1 MPLVFV
7 HGVSV
12 RFEDPSNDPLVKA
25 RTALFRK
32 FALRTLVTDPAK
44 SLVLNPYWG
53 KEAAKFPWNHAG
65 LPSESYEVFGSDDAM
80 SSALMNVSPDAVSD
94 PDTVLCRI
102 SQTSFEAAV
111 DALWK
116 LAAVDL
122 EDELIGEFANTAFE
136 IAAYVEANPNPS
148 WVESASDDNAWL
160 TMLMS
165 ETRSWTQEHEVVGNA
180 SPGQVH
186 TTLETF
192 GSGAF
197 SDKLQAVVA
206 SIRDSAVR
214 LGDELRR
221 FGTRARGPLDSIFMK
236 MRAPMHRG
244 LATFLGDV
252 FVYFRQREQ
261 HRRPIVDVIT
271 ADLSLAAANKRQTGE
286 PLIVVAHSMG
296 GIIMYDLLTS
306 SLSNL
311 EIDVLVTVGSQ
322 IAVIEELKLFDSSDP
337 AIPRASQRKV
347 PKPKNVSRWLNVF
360 DTTDILG
367 FAASGVFEGVNDY
380 AFSTGHAWA
389 HGGYFVEPMFHR
401 RLGVRLK

>member
-32 FALRTLVTDPAK
+32 FALETLVTDPTK

-65 LPSESYEVFGSDDAM
+65 LPTESYEVFGSDDAM
-80 SSALMNVSPDAVSD
+80 SGALMNVSPDAISN
-94 PDTVLCRI
+94 PDAVLCRI

-111 DALWK
+111 DAVWK
-116 LAAVDL
+116 LAAIDL
-122 EDELIGEFANTAFE
+122 EDELTNEFADTAFE
-136 IAAYVEANPNPS
+136 IAAYVEANPNPT
-148 WVESASDDNAWL
+148 WIQSALDDNTWL
-160 TMLMS
+160 TTLIS
-165 ETRSWTQEHEVVGNA
+165 EARSWTQQHEIVGNA
-180 SPGQVH
+180 SPDQVERV
-186 TTLETF
+186 LEDF
-192 GSGAF
+192 GSGGL
-197 SDKLQAVVA
+197 SDRLQAA
-206 SIRDSAVR
+206 LATIRESAVR

-221 FGTRARGPLDSIFMK
+221 FGTRARQPLDSIFMK
-236 MRAPMHRG
+236 MRAPMHKG

-261 HRRPIVDVIT
+261 HRQPIADIIT
-271 ADLSLAAANKRQTGE
+271 ADLNFADANKRQTGE
-286 PLIVVAHSMG
+286 PLIVIAHSMG
-296 GIIMYDLLTS
+296 GIIIYDLLTS

-311 EIDVLVTVGSQ
+311 GIDVLVTVGSQ
-322 IAVIEELKLFDSSDP
+322 IAVIEELKLFDSSDST
-337 AIPRASQRKV
+337 IPSASQMKV

-367 FAASGVFEGVNDY
+367 FAASGVFEEVRDF

-389 HGGYFVEPMFHR
+389 HGGYFIEPMFHR